1 MPIPVPNP
9 YDTLPEV
16 PSFSVSSDDMT
27 NGERLSETHVH
38 DSAGGDNVSPSLS
51 WSGAPA
57 ETRGYAVT
65 CYDPDAPTTSGFWH
79 WLVVG
84 LGADVTSLPRGAG
97 AEGSTTM
104 PAAAMRL
111 QNDMGRKAYDGSAPP
126 PGHGTHRYI
135 FAVHALDT
143 DDLGIPDSVTPGYAG
158 FNIVGHTIAR
168 GTLIGTWSR

>member
-16 PSFSVSSDDMT
+16 PSFSLTSDDMT
-27 NGERLSETHVH
+27 DGQRLADTHVH

-57 ETRGYAVT
+57 ATRGYAVT

-79 WLVVG
+79 WLIVG
-84 LGADVTSLPRGAG
+84 LGPETTSLARGAG
-97 AEGSTTM
+97 ASSFDL
-104 PAAAMRL
+104 PAGAIRL
-111 QNDMGRKAYDGSAPP
+111 QNDMGQKQYDGSAPP
-126 PGHGTHRYI
+126 PGHGEHRYI

-143 DDLGIPDSVTPGYAG
+143 DALGIPDSVTPGYAG
-158 FNIVGHTIAR
+158 FNIVGHTIGRA
-168 GTLIGTWSR
+168 TLIATWSR